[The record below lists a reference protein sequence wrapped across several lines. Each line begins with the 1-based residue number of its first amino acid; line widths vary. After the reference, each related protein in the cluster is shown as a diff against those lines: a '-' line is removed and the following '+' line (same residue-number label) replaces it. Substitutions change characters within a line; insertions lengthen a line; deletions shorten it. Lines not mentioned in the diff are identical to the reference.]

1 MLIERGDHVS
11 MTKRWADQ
19 PGEEKRFRRDTKTL
33 YAMAQ
38 IYCSAHHAEDA
49 REKDEQGL
57 CPDCAQAI
65 AYSIERTRVCP
76 REHQGNCED
85 CPIHCY
91 KPEQRQA
98 IREIMAFAGPRMLT
112 RHPVLTYFYLKK
124 KLKNKRSKS
133 S

>member
-1 MLIERGDHVS
+1 MS
-11 MTKRWADQ
+11 ATKHWADRA
-19 PGEEKRFRRDTKTL
+19 GEKKRFRRDTKTL

-38 IYCSAHHAEDA
+38 IYCSAHHKDDDRA
-49 REKDEQGL
+49 RDEQGL

-65 AYSIERTRVCP
+65 AYSIERTRACP

-98 IREIMAFAGPRMLT
+98 IREIMAYAGPRMLT

-124 KLKNKRSKS
+124 KLARKREAKRAAQ
-133 S
+133 